1 MLGFP
6 EHIIMASV
14 FSPRKRNRMFLE
26 HKDYMVLIGPLL
38 REEGHTN
45 KVSHSIQRK

>member
-14 FSPRKRNRMFLE
+14 FRPLQKEQNVPGTQRLYGAYRAPPPRRG
-26 HKDYMVLIGPLL
+26 Y
-38 REEGHTN
+38 TN